1 MVLTDTLKKA
11 HQFFPR
17 KQAIVCGG
25 RRWTYQEFYDR
36 IRRLSICLKGLDVKK
51 DDKAAILLPNC
62 HCYLEA
68 YYGIA
73 QIGAISVPINHRL
86 SPGEIAF
93 ILEDSES
100 KILIADP
107 MFQKQID
114 SIRER

>member
-1 MVLTDTLKKA
+1 MTA
-11 HQFFPR
+11 SN
-17 KQAIVCGG
+17 
-25 RRWTYQEFYDR
+25 
-36 IRRLSICLKGLDVKK
+36 RLSICLKGLGVKK
-51 DDKAAILLPNC
+51 DDKVAILHPNC

-107 MFQKQID
+107 MFQKQMD
-114 SIRER
+114 SIRGGDETGLDGFSGRERRNTLPEPLDLNV